1 MRFTSLIVEL
11 IRARPRLVVWVVLL
25 VQGAIWLLLPML
37 LYGSP
42 PGDVA
47 TVLAIGRNY
56 AIGTPD
62 GPPLAFWLADI
73 AFRAAGHHIVGVY
86 LLVQLCVV
94 AAFWGLYQL
103 GRAIVGGPHAVLAVL
118 LTLPVT
124 AFSISNVAFGPD
136 VLALPI
142 WSYLVLQVWRV
153 IGEGRRNAWFGLALN
168 AGLLVLTTSA
178 APVLL
183 ALVLVVLLVL
193 PRGRRSFTSLD
204 PLYALLVFAV
214 IVLPYVIWLAR
225 NGGYDVPLPAFER
238 MDAKGFAALR
248 LFGGLLA
255 AMTGVI
261 VLTMMTTRRL
271 VSIRENAPEIARSG
285 IDPLG
290 RPFVLIFALVPALG
304 GCLIAG
310 IYGWPEVV
318 GGAGTALLLSGL
330 AVVVLSGDII
340 VLRQQK
346 LLRKIW
352 ALAVIAPA
360 AFAASVVL
368 IAPWIGGAERDTT
381 IPAKQIAAFFGD
393 SYARRTGKTLPAV
406 AGDPQL
412 AALVAMGASRPQL
425 LIDAQPARTPWLT
438 PQALIERGGIVL
450 WRAID
455 TLGTPPADIAQ
466 RFPGLVPEVPRGF
479 DRLVNG
485 RQTPLRIG
493 WAILRGK

>member
-25 VQGAIWLLLPML
+25 VQATIWLLLPTI

-47 TVLAIGRNY
+47 TVLAIGRNFQV
-56 AIGTPD
+56 GTPD
-62 GPPLAFWLADI
+62 GPPLAFWAADV
-73 AFRAAGHHIVGVY
+73 AFRAAGNHVAGVY
-86 LLVQLCVV
+86 LLTQLCFIGS
-94 AAFWGLYQL
+94 FWALYQL

-118 LTLPVT
+118 LTMTVT
-124 AFSISNVAFGPD
+124 AFSISNIAFGPD

-153 IGEGRRNAWFGLALN
+153 IGEDRRTAWFGLALS

-183 ALVLVVLLVL
+183 SLVLIAMLAL
-193 PRGRRSFTSLD
+193 PRGRSSFASLD
-204 PLYALLVFAV
+204 SIYALLVFVV
-214 IVLPYVIWLAR
+214 IVLPYTIWLAR
-225 NGGYDVPLPAFER
+225 NGGYNLQVPAFDR
-238 MDAKGFAALR
+238 IDAMSAAMLR

-261 VLTMMTTRRL
+261 VLTMMTTQRL
-271 VSIRENAPEIARSG
+271 VNVRENAPVIARPG
-285 IDPLG
+285 LDPIG
-290 RPFVLIFALVPALG
+290 RQFVLIFALVPALG

-310 IYGWPEVV
+310 VFGWPEVI
-318 GGAGTALLLSGL
+318 GGAGIALVLSGL
-330 AVVVLSGDII
+330 AVVVLSGDVIA
-340 VLRQQK
+340 LRQQK

-360 AFAASVVL
+360 VFAMSIVL
-368 IAPWIGGAERDTT
+368 VAPWIGGGDYATT

-393 SYARRTGKTLPAV
+393 SYQRRTGKALPAV

-412 AALVAMGASRPQL
+412 AAFVAMGASRPQL
-425 LIDAQPARTPWLT
+425 LIDAQPERTPWLT
-438 PQALIERGGIVL
+438 PQAMIERGGIVL
-450 WRAID
+450 WRATD
-455 TLGTPPADIAQ
+455 TLGTPPAEIAQ

-485 RQTPLRIG
+485 RQPPLRIG